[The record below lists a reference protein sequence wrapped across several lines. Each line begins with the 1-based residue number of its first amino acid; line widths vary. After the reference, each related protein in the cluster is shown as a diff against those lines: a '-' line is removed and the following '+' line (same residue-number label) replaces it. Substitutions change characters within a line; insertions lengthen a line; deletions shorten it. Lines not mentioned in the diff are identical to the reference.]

1 MGGNYK
7 SGTYKGL
14 DLTFGRPGTSVG
26 GILIRSLMPVTVE
39 TDGGSVK
46 VGGGSK
52 DAFIEGPCNSVNRI
66 LKETCDKDIKD
77 LVAMPEFKL
86 DAFN

>member
-1 MGGNYK
+1 MGGKYK

-14 DLTFGRPGTSVG
+14 DLTFGRPGSSVG

-39 TDGGSVK
+39 KSGETLIVS
-46 VGGGSK
+46 GGGK
-52 DAFIEGPCNSVNRI
+52 DSFIEGPCNSVNRI

-77 LVAMPEFKL
+77 LVAMPDFKL
-86 DAFN
+86 DAFS